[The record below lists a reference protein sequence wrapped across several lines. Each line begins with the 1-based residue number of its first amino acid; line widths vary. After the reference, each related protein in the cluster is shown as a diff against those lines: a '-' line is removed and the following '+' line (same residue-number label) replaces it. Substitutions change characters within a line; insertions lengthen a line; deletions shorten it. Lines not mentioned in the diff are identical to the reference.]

1 MTLSRLVLTL
11 GLTAMLATPAL
22 ASRDDDDVDDR
33 RGHSRHSS
41 HYSDDDRHHHGYRRY
56 ADDDDGRGHCT
67 TAPRTSWLSVAEIE
81 ARARKMGY
89 TVTKIERKGS
99 CVEVYA
105 RKGGNRHELYFNP
118 ATGKIVHW
126 EDD

>member
-22 ASRDDDDVDDR
+22 ASRDDDDDDDR

-41 HYSDDDRHHHGYRRY
+41 HYSDDD
-56 ADDDDGRGHCT
+56 DSRGQCT
-67 TAPRTSWLSVAEIE
+67 TAPRSSWLSLAEIE
-81 ARARKMGY
+81 ARARKMGF

-118 ATGKIVHW
+118 ATGKVVRW